1 MTKKEIISH
10 IAEKASITNKV
21 TVGVLDALVEL
32 IIQTLKEEGEI
43 RIAQLGKFKVI
54 ERKARVGFNPKTG
67 AKIIIPATKVAT
79 FKASQNL
86 KDTVKGS

>member
-32 IIQTLKEEGEI
+32 IIKVLKEEGEI
-43 RIAQLGKFKVI
+43 RIAQLGTFKVV
-54 ERKARVGFNPKTG
+54 ERKARIGVNPKTG
-67 AKIIIPATKVAT
+67 AKISISARKVAT
-79 FKASQNL
+79 FKAAKPL

>member
-10 IAEKASITNKV
+10 IAEKVSITNKV
-21 TVGVLDALVEL
+21 SVGVLDALIAL

-43 RIAQLGKFKVI
+43 RIAQLGTFKVV
-54 ERKARVGFNPKTG
+54 ERKARIGVNPQTK
-67 AKIIIPATKVAT
+67 AKINIPATKVPN
-79 FKASQNL
+79 FKAAQAL

>member
-21 TVGVLDALVEL
+21 SVGVLDALIAL

-54 ERKARVGFNPKTG
+54 ERKARVGFNPKTR
-67 AKIIIPATKVAT
+67 AKISIPSTKVPT

-86 KDTVKGS
+86 KDTVNGS

>member
-1 MTKKEIISH
+1 MTKSDMISQ
-10 IAEKASITNKV
+10 IAQRVSITNKV
-21 TVGVLDALVEL
+21 SGGVLDALIAL

-43 RIAQLGKFKVI
+43 RVDKLGTFKVV
-54 ERKARVGFNPKTG
+54 ERKARVGVNPKTG
-67 AKIIIPATKVAT
+67 AKISISARKVPT

>member
-10 IAEKASITNKV
+10 LAEKASITNKV

-67 AKIIIPATKVAT
+67 AKIIIPARKVAT

>member
-1 MTKKEIISH
+1 MTKSDMISQ
-10 IAEKASITNKV
+10 IAQRVSITNKV
-21 TVGVLDALVEL
+21 SGGVLDALIAL

-43 RIAQLGKFKVI
+43 RVDKLGTFKVV
-54 ERKARVGFNPKTG
+54 ERKARIGVNPKTG
-67 AKIIIPATKVAT
+67 AKISISARKVPT

>member
-1 MTKKEIISH
+1 MTKSEIISH
-10 IAEKASITNKV
+10 IAEKVSITNKV
-21 TVGVLDALVEL
+21 SVGVLDALIAL

-54 ERKARVGFNPKTG
+54 ERKARVGFNPKTR
-67 AKIIIPATKVAT
+67 AKISIPSIKVPT

>member
-10 IAEKASITNKV
+10 IAEKVSITNKV
-21 TVGVLDALVEL
+21 SVGVLDALIAL

-43 RIAQLGKFKVI
+43 RIAQLGTFKVV
-54 ERKARVGFNPKTG
+54 ERKARIGVNPKTG
-67 AKIIIPATKVAT
+67 AKISISARKVPT
-79 FKASQNL
+79 FKAAQAL

>member
-1 MTKKEIISH
+1 MTKSEIISH
-10 IAEKASITNKV
+10 IAEKVGITNKV

-32 IIQTLKEEGEI
+32 ITQALKEKGEI
-43 RIAQLGKFKVI
+43 RIAQLGTFKVV
-54 ERKARVGFNPKTG
+54 ERKARIGVNPKTG
-67 AKIIIPATKVAT
+67 AKISIPATKVAT

>member
-1 MTKKEIISH
+1 MTKSEIISH

-32 IIQTLKEEGEI
+32 IIKVLKEKSEI
-43 RIAQLGKFKVI
+43 RIAQLGTFKVV
-54 ERKARVGFNPKTG
+54 ERKARIGVNPKTG
-67 AKIIIPATKVAT
+67 AKISIPATKVAT

>member
-1 MTKKEIISH
+1 MTKSEIISH
-10 IAEKASITNKV
+10 IAEKSGITNKV
-21 TVGVLDALVEL
+21 SGGVLDALIAL

-43 RIAQLGKFKVI
+43 RIAQLGTFKVA
-54 ERKARVGFNPKTG
+54 ERKARIGVNPKTG
-67 AKIIIPATKVAT
+67 AKINIPATKVPT

>member
-1 MTKKEIISH
+1 MTKSEIISN
-10 IAEKASITNKV
+10 IAEKAGITNKV
-21 TVGVLDALVEL
+21 SGGVLDALIAL

-43 RIAQLGKFKVI
+43 RIAQLGTFKVV
-54 ERKARVGFNPKTG
+54 ERKARIGVNPQTK

>member
-10 IAEKASITNKV
+10 IAEKVSITNKV
-21 TVGVLDALVEL
+21 SVGVLDALIAL

-43 RIAQLGKFKVI
+43 RISQLGKFKVI
-54 ERKARVGFNPKTG
+54 ERKARVGFIPKTR
-67 AKIIIPATKVAT
+67 AKISIPSTKVAT

-86 KDTVKGS
+86 KDTVNGS

>member
-10 IAEKASITNKV
+10 IAEKVSITNKV
-21 TVGVLDALVEL
+21 TGGVLDALIAL

-43 RIAQLGKFKVI
+43 RIDKLGTFRVA
-54 ERKARVGFNPKTG
+54 ERKARVGVNPKTG
-67 AKIIIPATKVAT
+67 AKISIPATKVAT